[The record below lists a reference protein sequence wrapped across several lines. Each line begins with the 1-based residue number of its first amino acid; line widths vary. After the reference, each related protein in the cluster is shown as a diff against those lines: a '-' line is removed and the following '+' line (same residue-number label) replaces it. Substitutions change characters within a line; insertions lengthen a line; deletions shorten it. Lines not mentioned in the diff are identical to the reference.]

1 MLTKT
6 ILFGIS
12 AASAVNAFQYGY
24 NHVTVRKDIPLVAA
38 NFKDVD
44 IDLYSPAFLD
54 PESRQSGFK
63 NGTQGPTS
71 HGDMANFTSEELRS
85 FPFIKLSSSKGPKT
99 TDKIR
104 VWVQG
109 AVHGNEPAGDQSLL
123 ALLGKFDKDPK
134 WASKIL
140 KNLDI
145 VILPRYNPDGVY
157 YFQRVLAT
165 NFDPNRD
172 HTKLARQQTR
182 NIKQLF
188 NEFAPHVAIDMHEYG
203 SSSRY
208 GNYVQASDGLFSAA
222 KNLNINKNI
231 RELSEKLF
239 AKNIGDAMVKAGLRW
254 EPYVTGRTS
263 TDPDY
268 VPKFDEAGS
277 DAKIGRN
284 AMGLTQSITFLIE
297 MRGIGLAD
305 QEFQRR
311 TAAGLTMAS
320 SIIETAS
327 NNAQKVFKTVEGG
340 IKDFIKS
347 KEPVVITDS
356 TKYSTRMFQMIDYT
370 NGSIVKVPVQFAS
383 TTPTTANLTR
393 SRPESYLI
401 PVAWADIAKRLE
413 VSGLEVEILSK
424 PWSGTVEALNVTSS
438 ELSSSYYEGAVLATV
453 KTETKKRQLT
463 LPAGS
468 FLVSTRQKNAGLA
481 LNALEPENIDS
492 YASFNIIPLEVGDE
506 YPIFRN
512 YAKYIVDIS
521 VGYRFRGVLARHSVS
536 FADPYLASTT
546 LHQAK
551 ILLFQ
556 IQKADGDDAAV
567 QQLKKPLSSF
577 SRAGVSTLH
586 AKINSP
592 PPRIVKSQGCWLETE
607 QGHRILDAS
616 SGAAVVSIGHNES
629 RVKNAISAQLDQV
642 AYCYNPFFT
651 TEAAEKISS
660 FLTESTKGA
669 MSKVFIVSSGTE
681 AVEAALKIARQYF
694 TELPTPQPSRTKFIA
709 RKQSYHGNTLGSLA
723 VGGHKARRGVYEPI
737 LATNVSHVSPCY
749 PYREMKA
756 DETEQQYAQRLAK
769 ELDDEFQRLGPD
781 TVCAFIAETVSGTSL
796 GCAPP
801 VPGYFKAI
809 KEVCDR
815 HGALLIMDEVMSGMG
830 RTGTLHAW
838 EQEGVVPDLQ
848 TVAKGLGA
856 GYMPVG
862 ALLVGNKV
870 ADALANG
877 SGAFSHSQT
886 YQGHP
891 VACAAAYAVQTV
903 MKEDNMLQNVQDT
916 GKVLGEKLKERLA
929 GHKNVGDVRGR
940 GLYWG
945 LEFVRNK
952 ETKEP
957 FDLSEQIAGKLHKAG
972 LGADHGISLIPSTG
986 CLDGVRGDMVIVS
999 PPFTITKEEIDL
1011 LVDKVE
1017 KVVTSVLGA

>member
-1 MLTKT
+1 MLGKT
-6 ILFGIS
+6 ILLGIS
-12 AASAVNAFQYGY
+12 AVSAVNAFQYGY
-24 NHVTVRKDIPLVAA
+24 NHVPVRKDIPLVAA

-44 IDLYSPAFLD
+44 IGLYAPAFLD
-54 PESRQSGFK
+54 PESIQAGFK

-71 HGDMANFTSEELRS
+71 HEDIANFTSEELRS

-99 TDKIR
+99 SDKVR

-182 NIKQLF
+182 DIKQLF

-347 KEPVVITDS
+347 REPIVITDS

-370 NGSIVKVPVQFAS
+370 NGSVVKVPVQFAS

-413 VSGLEVEILSK
+413 VSGLEVETLSK
-424 PWSGTVEALNVTSS
+424 PWSGTVEALSVTSS
-438 ELSSSYYEGAVLATV
+438 ELSSSYYEGAVLATIT
-453 KTETKKRQLT
+453 TETKKRQLT

-506 YPIFRN
+506 YPIFR
-512 YAKYIVDIS
+512 IS
-521 VGYRFRGVLARHSVS
+521 VGYWFRGVLSRHSVS
-536 FADPYLASTT
+536 FADPYLALTT

-551 ILLFQ
+551 ILLYQ

-567 QQLKKPLSSF
+567 QQLNKLQPSF

-629 RVKNAISAQLDQV
+629 RVKDAIAAQLDQV

-660 FLTESTKGA
+660 FLTESTNGA

-756 DETEQQYAQRLAK
+756 GETEQQYVQRLAQ
-769 ELDDEFQRLGPD
+769 ELDDEFQRVGPD

-815 HGALLIMDEVMSGMG
+815 YGALLIMDEVMSGMG

-903 MKEDNMLQNVQDT
+903 MKEDNMLQNVQDM

-957 FDLSEQIAGKLHKAG
+957 FDLSEQIAGKLHKTG
-972 LGADHGISLIPSTG
+972 LEADHGISLIPATG
-986 CLDGVRGDMVIVS
+986 NLDGVRGDMVIVS
-999 PPFTITKEEIDL
+999 PPFTITKEEIEM
-1011 LVDKVE
+1011 LVDKVD
-1017 KVVTSVLGA
+1017 KVVASVLGA